1 MNDKVILLMNNI
13 RTILGEY
20 VVVMTDTYDE
30 GLYDKYMESF
40 IELSVYMREI
50 YHENDSFNVSD
61 VEVCDECKIEEEY
74 LLFREMYD
82 KLEH

>member
-1 MNDKVILLMNNI
+1 MNDKVIWLMNNI

-40 IELSVYMREI
+40 IELSVYMREVW
-50 YHENDSFNVSD
+50 HEICKRNVSMIRECSDSD
-61 VEVCDECKIEEEY
+61 VTNEY
-74 LLFREMYD
+74 LVFREMYD